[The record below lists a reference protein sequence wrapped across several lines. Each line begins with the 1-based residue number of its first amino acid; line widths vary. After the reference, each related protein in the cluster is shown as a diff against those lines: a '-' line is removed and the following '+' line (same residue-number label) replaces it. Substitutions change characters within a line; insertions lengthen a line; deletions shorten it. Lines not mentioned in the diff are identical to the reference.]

1 LHWRSTH
8 QELTVVSDL
17 DKLLKFLEVEQI
29 DKYLFIGNSPKRP
42 SRIFGGQVLAQSLN
56 AAVRTVDSQRI
67 AHSMHAYFLRPGN
80 PSKQIVY
87 EVDPIRDGKSFTTRR
102 VVAKQDGVAIF
113 NTSVSFQTEEPGLS
127 HQFERP
133 QVTAPEELES
143 DHDYWTKLAGK
154 RPGDIDAPK
163 VQPIERKPVNRRD
176 FLDPQPQEPEQHIWF
191 RALGDLGEDQ
201 GRHQTVLAYMS
212 DFALLG
218 AALLPH
224 PYTGMS
230 KNMQM
235 ASLDHALWFHRPFRA
250 DDYLLYSM
258 DSPSSA
264 AGRGFSRGS
273 FYTREGELVA
283 STAQESLLRR
293 VGD

>member
-1 LHWRSTH
+1 
-8 QELTVVSDL
+8 VASDL

-42 SRIFGGQVLAQSLN
+42 SRVFGGQVLAQALN
-56 AAVRTVDSQRI
+56 AAVRTVDTDRL

-80 PSKQIVY
+80 PAKQIVY
-87 EVDPIRDGKSFTTRR
+87 EVDPIRDGRSFTTRR
-102 VVAKQDGVAIF
+102 VVAKQDGIAIF
-113 NTSVSFQTEEPGLS
+113 NTSVSFQAEEQGLT

-133 QVTAPEELES
+133 QVTPPEELES
-143 DHDYWTKLAGK
+143 DHVYWTRVAQESKGELE
-154 RPGDIDAPK
+154 APK
-163 VQPIERKPVNRRD
+163 VQPIERKPIKRRD
-176 FLDPQPQEPEQHIWF
+176 YKAPQPQEPEQHIWF
-191 RALGDLGEDQ
+191 RALGDLGDDLR
-201 GRHQTVLAYMS
+201 RHQTVLAYMS

-224 PYTGMS
+224 PYTGLS

-235 ASLDHALWFHRPFRA
+235 ASLDHALWFHRPFRV

-258 DSPSSA
+258 DSPNAA

-283 STAQESLLRR
+283 STAQESLLRCT
-293 VGD
+293 DD